1 LTTNSSCIL
10 FSNVVQ
16 DYDFGHGH
24 PLQGDRYKRFL
35 PFLQA
40 NWPQTIPLPLIQ
52 AQPASDDDLLS
63 ICTQKYIKFTSQY
76 YRAAYHDSVPN
87 EWEIQFNTYHS
98 RDNHPRQNC
107 GNLEYAAR
115 TIVGQAKKGIDLLL
129 QRNMKRVISIG
140 GGMHHAKPQY
150 GEGFC
155 IYNDV
160 AFATHYLIKEYGL
173 TRIAI
178 IDTDAHAGNG
188 TMEYFSEDSRVLFID
203 FHQDPE
209 TLYPGTGFIN
219 QVGTGSGTGFTINI
233 PLPIFARYA
242 TFQAIFDNIIE
253 PILHEFHPQII
264 IRNGGSDPH
273 FKDNLTSLGL
283 SVADF
288 HRIGSKIRLYANTF
302 CNGKALDLIA
312 SGYNLDVLPFCW
324 MALISGLTNIEYALH
339 DPFPIPLHL
348 KEDTLPD
355 ETEVLINQLT
365 NVLSNHW
372 DCF

>member
-16 DYDFGHGH
+16 DYDFGQGH

-40 NWPQTIPLPLIQ
+40 NWPQTVPLQLSK
-52 AQPASDDDLLS
+52 ALPASDDDLLLIS
-63 ICTQKYIKFTSQY
+63 TPDYITFTSKF
-76 YRAAYHDSVPN
+76 YRAAYHGSVPN
-87 EWEIQFNTYHS
+87 EWKTQFTKYHS
-98 RDNHPRQNC
+98 RDNQPRQNS

-160 AFATHYLIKEYGL
+160 AFAARYLLNKYDL

-188 TMEYFSEDSRVLFID
+188 TMEYFAEESRVLFID

-219 QVGTGSGTGFTINI
+219 QIGTGLGTGFTINI

-242 TFQAIFDNIIE
+242 TYQAIFDNVIE
-253 PILHEFHPQII
+253 PILQEYRPQII

-283 SVADF
+283 TVADF
-288 HRIGSKIRLYANTF
+288 HRIGSKIGLYANTF
-302 CNGKALDLIA
+302 CDGKALDLIA

-324 MALISGLTNIEYALH
+324 MALIAGLTNTEYAVH
-339 DPFPIPLHL
+339 EPFPIPLHL
-348 KEDTLPD
+348 KENTLPN
-355 ETEVLINQLT
+355 ETEVLIKQLT
-365 NVLSNHW
+365 KVLSNHW
-372 DCF
+372 NCF